1 METKIKFVACDMPE
15 ATPFMLHVYAAVAE
29 QEARA
34 FSARTKVA
42 LQAAKQRGVRL
53 GRTGAQI
60 LAPKY
65 RAEALERA
73 KQLEPVICEFQ
84 EKGFSLRR
92 MATEL
97 NKRQVKTLRG
107 GKYAPAIS
115 EAGTGTSQ
123 PLSIGRVL
131 IKPIAKC

>member
-34 FSARTKVA
+34 ISARTKAA
-42 LQAAKQRGVRL
+42 LQAAKRRGVRL

-73 KQLEPVICEFQ
+73 KQLEPVISEFQ
-84 EKGFSLRR
+84 AKGFSLRR

-107 GKYAPAIS
+107 GKWHPQS
-115 EAGTGTSQ
+115 VKQ
-123 PLSIGRVL
+123 VLQRLSL
-131 IKPIAKC
+131 SA